1 MAWDETALPLV
12 KANLN
17 ITQNVRDE
25 YLTAIING
33 VVEQLQN
40 EQGLALDEADPY
52 HLQFVVDF
60 SAWRYRGD
68 QEFLC
73 RIPGLPGDAA
83 EILRKGQRE
92 VPYAF
97 QD

>member
-1 MAWDETALPLV
+1 MAWGDTALPLV

-60 SAWRYRGD
+60 SAWRYRGRGED
-68 QEFLC
+68 GPMPQNLRFRLNNLM
-73 RIPGLPGDAA
+73 IHNGGDS
-83 EILRKGQRE
+83 G
-92 VPYAF
+92 V
-97 QD
+97 

>member
-1 MAWDETALPLV
+1 MAWGDTALPLV

-17 ITQNVRDE
+17 ITQDVRDE

-60 SAWRYRGD
+60 SAWRYRGRGED
-68 QEFLC
+68 GPMPQNLRFRLNNLM
-73 RIPGLPGDAA
+73 IHNGGDS
-83 EILRKGQRE
+83 G
-92 VPYAF
+92 V
-97 QD
+97 

>member
-1 MAWDETALPLV
+1 MAWGETALPLV

-60 SAWRYRGD
+60 SAWRYRGRGED
-68 QEFLC
+68 GPMPQNLRFRLNNLM
-73 RIPGLPGDAA
+73 IHNGGDS
-83 EILRKGQRE
+83 G
-92 VPYAF
+92 V
-97 QD
+97 

>member
-1 MAWDETALPLV
+1 MAWGETALPLV

-17 ITQNVRDE
+17 ISQNVRDE

-60 SAWRYRGD
+60 SAWRYRGRGED
-68 QEFLC
+68 GPMPQNLRFRLNNLM
-73 RIPGLPGDAA
+73 IHNGGDS
-83 EILRKGQRE
+83 G
-92 VPYAF
+92 V
-97 QD
+97 

>member
-1 MAWDETALPLV
+1 MAWGDTALPLV

-17 ITQNVRDE
+17 ITQDVRDE

-60 SAWRYRGD
+60 SAWRYRGRGED
-68 QEFLC
+68 GPMPQNLRFRLNNLM
-73 RIPGLPGDAA
+73 IHNGGD
-83 EILRKGQRE
+83 GG
-92 VPYAF
+92 V
-97 QD
+97 